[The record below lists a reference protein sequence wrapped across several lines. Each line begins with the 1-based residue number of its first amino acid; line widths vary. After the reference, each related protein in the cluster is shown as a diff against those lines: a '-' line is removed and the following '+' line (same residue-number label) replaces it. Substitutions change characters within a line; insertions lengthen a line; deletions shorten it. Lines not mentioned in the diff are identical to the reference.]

1 MRSRVGVTWQRGSG
15 RTQESA
21 RIPALSGSLVACP
34 VCHDALCSPSAVLVL
49 DVSEKGQKLLALLFP
64 QLAGL
69 RVHRVEDTGNA
80 VVISSS
86 CTASSECCPACGSAS
101 ARVHGGYSRTVAD
114 GAAGGRPVLIIVR
127 VLRFLC
133 VNPSCPKVTFAVQA
147 DGLTSRYCRRSVPLT
162 RMLTGLGLEL
172 AGRAG
177 ARLAG
182 TLGIAVHSSTILRL
196 LAGLPDR
203 EAGPAPEI
211 LGIDDFALRK
221 GHVYGTVLVS
231 METGDVVDL
240 LPDRLAATVETWLKA
255 HPGATVICRDRAG
268 AYAGG
273 ARAGAP
279 GAIQVADRW
288 HLWHN
293 LAEYA
298 EKTAGRH
305 RGCLLAAGHGTQAG
319 DDQEGKE
326 EGEASSREPC
336 PEPEDQAPPDGFLDA
351 CGRERRLV
359 TRTRERYADIRA
371 RLDESQSLSA
381 ISRATGL
388 DRKTV
393 QRFARAQGI
402 DELLVR
408 AVTREAKT
416 GEFKPYLCQ
425 RWNDGVRDA
434 SVLHAELRQRG
445 RAGSVQTVRRY
456 LAPFRKTD
464 AAPEPPPPAPKTRQ
478 ITRLLLTR
486 PDHLQPD
493 KQAQLAGIRA
503 QCPHLNSLAGHI
515 TAFAEMMADL
525 TGSTGLDTS
534 LAAVEADDQPG
545 LRSFATGIRN
555 DKEAVL
561 NGLTLPYNSGRVEGT
576 VNKIKMIKRQMY
588 GRAGFSLL
596 RKRVILHLA

>member
-1 MRSRVGVTWQRGSG
+1 MM
-15 RTQESA
+15 
-21 RIPALSGSLVACP
+21 P
-34 VCHDALCSPSAVLVL
+34 VRSPSAALVL
-49 DVSEKGQKLLALLFP
+49 DVSEEGQRLLALLFP

-69 RVHRVEDTGNA
+69 RVHRVEDTGDA

-86 CTASSECCPACGSAS
+86 CTASLECCPACGSAS

-114 GAAGGRPVLIIVR
+114 GAAGGRPVLIILR

-133 VNPSCPKVTFAVQA
+133 VNPSCPKVTFVVQA
-147 DGLTSRYCRRSVPLT
+147 DGLTSRYRRRSVPLAL
-162 RMLTGLGLEL
+162 MLTGFGLEL

-182 TLGIAVHSSTILRL
+182 KLGIAVHSSTILRL

-203 EAGPAPEI
+203 KAGAAPEI

-221 GHVYGTVLVS
+221 GHVYGTVLID
-231 METGDVVDL
+231 METGDVVDML
-240 LPDRLAATVETWLKA
+240 ADREAATVEAWLKE
-255 HPGATVICRDRAG
+255 HPGAAVICRDRAG
-268 AYAGG
+268 AYAEG

-279 GAIQVADRW
+279 GAVQVADRW

-298 EKTAGRH
+298 EKTVGRH
-305 RGCLLAAGHGTQAG
+305 RGCLLAADHGAEAR
-319 DDQEGKE
+319 DDEEAAAAQDRQE
-326 EGEASSREPC
+326 ARQD
-336 PEPEDQAPPDGFLDA
+336 PEVPRDGLLDA

-371 RLDESQSLSA
+371 RLDDDQSISA

-393 QRFARAQGI
+393 QRFARAQSI

-408 AVTREAKT
+408 AVTRETKLD
-416 GEFKPYLCQ
+416 EFKPYLCQ
-425 RWNDGVRDA
+425 RWNDGARDA
-434 SVLHAELRQRG
+434 AALHAELRQRG
-445 RAGSVQTVRRY
+445 WAGSVQAVRRY

-464 AAPEPPPPAPKTRQ
+464 AAPEPPPAVPKTRQ

-486 PDHLQPD
+486 PDHLD
-493 KQAQLAGIRA
+493 ADDRENLAGIRA
-503 QCPHLNSLAGHI
+503 QCPHIDALADHV
-515 TAFAEMMADL
+515 TAFAEMMTGL
-525 TGSTGLDTS
+525 TGSTGLDKW
-534 LAAVEADDQPG
+534 LAAVEADDQPE
-545 LRSFATGIRN
+545 LRSFAAGIRH
-555 DKEAVL
+555 DKAAVL

-576 VNKIKMIKRQMY
+576 VNKIKTVKRQMY
-588 GRAGFSLL
+588 GRAGFPLL
-596 RKRVILHLA
+596 RKRIILHPA

>member
-1 MRSRVGVTWQRGSG
+1 MT
-15 RTQESA
+15 
-21 RIPALSGSLVACP
+21 P
-34 VCHDALCSPSAVLVL
+34 VLPSPSAVVRVL
-49 DVSEKGQKLLALLFP
+49 DVSEEGAELLALLFP

-69 RVHRVEDTGNA
+69 RVHQVEDTGDA
-80 VVISSS
+80 VVISAS
-86 CTASSECCPACGSAS
+86 CIASPECCPACGSVS

-114 GAAGGRPVLIIVR
+114 GAVGGRPVLVVLR

-133 VNPSCPKVTFAVQA
+133 VNPSCPKATFAMQA
-147 DGLTSRYCRRSVPLT
+147 DGLTSRYRRRSVPLT
-162 RMLTGLGLEL
+162 AMLTGFGLEL

-182 TLGIAVHSSTILRL
+182 RLGIAVHSSTILRL
-196 LAGLPDR
+196 VAALPER
-203 EAGPAPEI
+203 EAGTAPEI

-240 LPDRLAATVETWLKA
+240 LPDREAATVEAWLKA
-255 HPGATVICRDRAG
+255 HPGAAVICRDRAG
-268 AYAGG
+268 AYAEG

-305 RGCLLAAGHGTQAG
+305 RGCLLAAGHGAG
-319 DDQEGKE
+319 VDDDREGKGGG
-326 EGEASSREPC
+326 EGGAPSRGSC
-336 PEPEDQAPPDGFLDA
+336 PEPGDQAPPDGFLDA

-371 RLDESQSLSA
+371 RLDGNQSLSA

-393 QRFARAQGI
+393 QRFARAGSI

-408 AVTREAKT
+408 AVTREAKVD
-416 GEFKPYLCQ
+416 EFKPYLCQ
-425 RWNDGVRDA
+425 RWNEGVRDA
-434 SVLHAELRQRG
+434 AVLHAELRQRG
-445 RAGSVQTVRRY
+445 WAGSVQTVRRY
-456 LAPFRKTD
+456 VAPLRKTG
-464 AAPEPPPPAPKTRQ
+464 AAAEPPPAVPKTRQ

-486 PDHLQPD
+486 PDHLSPD
-493 KQAQLAGIRA
+493 EQAQLAGIRA
-503 QCPHLNSLAGHI
+503 QCPHLDSLAGHI

-525 TGSTGLDTS
+525 TGSTGLDAW
-534 LAAVEADDQPG
+534 LAAVEADDQPE

-555 DKEAVL
+555 DKEAVT

-596 RKRVILHLA
+596 RKRVMLHPA